1 MAGPLRRGRL
11 WIGVAFIWILCF
23 WYWSNSDSGFKLFGN
38 GDPLAGKGATA
49 WTRRLPKY
57 PIPKEKLAALPKITG
72 DVKVPKIQAATPVES
87 AAAKELRLSRLAAV
101 KKSFEHSWSGYSN
114 YAWMHDEVTPL
125 TGKSKDP
132 FGGWAATLV
141 DALDTLWIMDMKD
154 EFTKAVAAAD
164 GIDFTRSPMATINIF
179 ETNIRYLGGF
189 LSAYELSGRAHPIL
203 LKKAI
208 ELGDLL
214 MCAFDTPNHMPVT
227 RWEWKKS
234 AYGQAQSPSREALV
248 SELGS
253 LSLELTKLS
262 QLTGNPRF
270 YDAVKRI
277 GDQFES
283 TQLNTRLPG
292 MWPVVVDAYTPAFH
306 AGSDFTLG
314 GMSDSL
320 YEYLPKWY
328 LLLGGQLEQPRRLYE
343 NFIPVAIKHL
353 FKRALTPSEKPV
365 LISGDYQVTDLPG
378 EQPKYTYVARGQH
391 LTCFAGGMVA
401 MGSKIFNRPADL
413 EIASQLTDGCI
424 WAYQATQT
432 GLGPEIFNFISCG
445 GVDAKDSSDCTWN
458 EDRWLKAIEEQ
469 HAPDFR
475 APPLRGSD
483 WKKPTVQDV
492 VKKHNLPKGMID
504 VSDGRYI
511 LRPEA
516 IESIFIMY
524 RVTGDAQW
532 MEKAWTMFETIEK
545 VTRTE
550 IAASAIDDVT
560 KAEPTKMDSMESFW
574 LAETLKYFYLIF
586 SEFDVISLDEWV
598 LNTEAHPLIKQF
610 IRNVRA
616 AKTIADERAVIQKE
630 SAAIRASFREESHD
644 PNIRR
649 NNVAKLLYLFTLGER
664 THFGQIECL
673 KLLAS
678 PRFADKRLGHLAT
691 SLLLDENQEVLTLV
705 TNSLK
710 KYTSPNALRIKHLV
724 ADFGNIAS
732 IEMSRDLFPEIETL
746 VATANPYIRRKAAL
760 CAMRICRKVPDLQEH
775 FIDKATQL
783 LSDRNHGV
791 LLCGLTL
798 VTSLCEADEEEGGEE
813 GIVEKFRSFVPGLV
827 RTLKGLATSGYA
839 PEHDVTGIT
848 DPFLQVKIL
857 HLLRVLAMGD
867 AETSEQIND
876 ILAQVATNTESSK
889 NVGNSILYEAV
900 RTILDIEA
908 DSGLRVLG
916 VNILGK
922 FLTNRDNNIRY
933 VALNT
938 LIKVVAIEPNAV
950 QRHRNT
956 ILECLRDPDISIR
969 RRALDLSFTL
979 INESNVR
986 VLIRELLA
994 FLEVADNEF
1003 KPTMTS
1009 QIGIA
1014 ADKFAPNK
1022 RWHFDTMLRVLSLAG
1037 NYVKEQIL
1045 SSFVRLVATT
1055 PELQTYAV
1063 QKLYIN
1069 LKKDITQESL
1079 TQAGAWCIGEY
1090 ADALLKGGQYE
1101 EEELVQE
1108 VKEHEVVDLFSLIL
1122 NSAYATQVST
1132 EYIVTALMKL
1142 TTRFSDPAQ
1151 IEKIRRILQY
1161 HQTSLD
1167 IEIQQRVVEYGNL
1180 FSFDQVRRGVLEKM
1194 PIPQIKEESRVLGQ
1208 APTKKKTAANRKSR
1222 VIKPTEQ
1229 DLLDIMD
1236 APAASPAAPSTTNTD
1251 LLADILGGT
1260 SSPPPSASSPPPQQ
1274 SNVSNIMD
1282 LFGTAPVPST
1292 ASPAPPSSN
1301 LDLMSPASSA
1311 PQPQAPAG
1319 IPCYNANDLNVTF
1332 QIQRNAEGMIQAT
1345 AKFVNTSGSVNLS
1358 NVSLQAAVPKSQKL
1372 QLLSISSSDLGPG
1385 AEASQMMRVSGCKGF
1400 LAGQWLDTYIP
1411 GNPKPGGFTLTSTP
1425 RAAADP
1431 KSPYLELAVQESPEN
1446 PPAAW
1451 LWQPP
1456 STIAGSKLQVRV
1468 GGSFVFPPPQIP
1480 VNDISHVV
1488 FVAGGVGINPLV
1500 SMMGHIA
1507 EEGYNLEVKVLYA
1520 TKLPAQGLRG
1530 VLFLDRIR
1538 KWFTGKQLIGD
1549 LKMFTTGI
1557 YEGQVESRELDV
1569 HERRFTVEDVKE
1581 AVGEKNNSVVYV
1593 CGPAT
1598 MTDEIVD
1605 GLTGNRGMDK
1615 NRVMLEKWW

>member
-1 MAGPLRRGRL
+1 M
-11 WIGVAFIWILCF
+11 
-23 WYWSNSDSGFKLFGN
+23 S
-38 GDPLAGKGATA
+38 
-49 WTRRLPKY
+49 
-57 PIPKEKLAALPKITG
+57 
-72 DVKVPKIQAATPVES
+72 
-87 AAAKELRLSRLAAV
+87 
-101 KKSFEHSWSGYSN
+101 
-114 YAWMHDEVTPL
+114 
-125 TGKSKDP
+125 
-132 FGGWAATLV
+132 
-141 DALDTLWIMDMKD
+141 
-154 EFTKAVAAAD
+154 
-164 GIDFTRSPMATINIF
+164 
-179 ETNIRYLGGF
+179 
-189 LSAYELSGRAHPIL
+189 
-203 LKKAI
+203 
-208 ELGDLL
+208 
-214 MCAFDTPNHMPVT
+214 
-227 RWEWKKS
+227 
-234 AYGQAQSPSREALV
+234 
-248 SELGS
+248 S
-253 LSLELTKLS
+253 L
-262 QLTGNPRF
+262 
-270 YDAVKRI
+270 
-277 GDQFES
+277 
-283 TQLNTRLPG
+283 
-292 MWPVVVDAYTPAFH
+292 
-306 AGSDFTLG
+306 
-314 GMSDSL
+314 
-320 YEYLPKWY
+320 
-328 LLLGGQLEQPRRLYE
+328 
-343 NFIPVAIKHL
+343 
-353 FKRALTPSEKPV
+353 
-365 LISGDYQVTDLPG
+365 
-378 EQPKYTYVARGQH
+378 
-391 LTCFAGGMVA
+391 
-401 MGSKIFNRPADL
+401 
-413 EIASQLTDGCI
+413 
-424 WAYQATQT
+424 
-432 GLGPEIFNFISCG
+432 
-445 GVDAKDSSDCTWN
+445 
-458 EDRWLKAIEEQ
+458 
-469 HAPDFR
+469 
-475 APPLRGSD
+475 
-483 WKKPTVQDV
+483 
-492 VKKHNLPKGMID
+492 
-504 VSDGRYI
+504 
-511 LRPEA
+511 
-516 IESIFIMY
+516 
-524 RVTGDAQW
+524 
-532 MEKAWTMFETIEK
+532 
-545 VTRTE
+545 
-550 IAASAIDDVT
+550 
-560 KAEPTKMDSMESFW
+560 
-574 LAETLKYFYLIF
+574 
-586 SEFDVISLDEWV
+586 
-598 LNTEAHPLIKQF
+598 KQF

-644 PNIRR
+644 HNIRR

-710 KYTSPNALRIKHLV
+710 NDLGHSNQYVVGLALCTL
-724 ADFGNIAS
+724 GNIAS
-732 IEMSRDLFPEIETL
+732 IEMSRDLFPEIENLISTS
-746 VATANPYIRRKAAL
+746 NPYIRRKAAL

-775 FIDKATQL
+775 FLGKATQL

-813 GIVEKFRSFVPGLV
+813 GIVEKFRAFVPGLV

-857 HLLRVLAMGD
+857 HLLRVLAVGD

-979 INESNVR
+979 INDSNVR

-1101 EEELVQE
+1101 EEELVHE
-1108 VKEHEVVDLFSLIL
+1108 VKEHEIVDLFSLIL

-1142 TTRFSDPAQ
+1142 TTRFSDPAPV
-1151 IEKIRRILQY
+1151 EKVRRLLQY
-1161 HQTSLD
+1161 YQTSLD
-1167 IEIQQRVVEYGNL
+1167 VEVQQRVVEYGNL
-1180 FSFDQVRRGVLEKM
+1180 FSFDQIRRGVLEKM
-1194 PIPQIKEESRVLGQ
+1194 PVPQIKEESRVLGP
-1208 APTKKKTAANRKSR
+1208 APTKKKAANRKSR

-1236 APAASPAAPSTTNTD
+1236 APAASPSNAPSTTNTD

-1260 SSPPPSASSPPPQQ
+1260 TSPPPPSSASPPPQQ
-1274 SNVSNIMD
+1274 SNVSSIMD
-1282 LFGTAPVPST
+1282 LFGSAPVSST

-1301 LDLMSPASSA
+1301 FDLMSPVSSST
-1311 PQPQAPAG
+1311 PQPPAPQAPAG
-1319 IPCYNANDLNVTF
+1319 VPCYDSNGLNVTF
-1332 QIQRNAEGMIQAT
+1332 QIQRNAEGMIQAM
-1345 AKFVNTSGSVNLS
+1345 ARFRNTGSAALS

-1385 AEASQMMRVSGCKGF
+1385 AEATQLMRVSGCKGP
-1400 LAGQWLDTYIP
+1400 LRLRLRIGYTHPAAGQVMDQVNWT
-1411 GNPKPGGFTLTSTP
+1411 
-1425 RAAADP
+1425 
-1431 KSPYLELAVQESPEN
+1431 E
-1446 PPAAW
+1446 
-1451 LWQPP
+1451 P
-1456 STIAGSKLQVRV
+1456 S
-1468 GGSFVFPPPQIP
+1468 
-1480 VNDISHVV
+1480 
-1488 FVAGGVGINPLV
+1488 
-1500 SMMGHIA
+1500 
-1507 EEGYNLEVKVLYA
+1507 
-1520 TKLPAQGLRG
+1520 
-1530 VLFLDRIR
+1530 
-1538 KWFTGKQLIGD
+1538 
-1549 LKMFTTGI
+1549 
-1557 YEGQVESRELDV
+1557 
-1569 HERRFTVEDVKE
+1569 
-1581 AVGEKNNSVVYV
+1581 
-1593 CGPAT
+1593 
-1598 MTDEIVD
+1598 
-1605 GLTGNRGMDK
+1605 
-1615 NRVMLEKWW
+1615 